1 MGIAHRENRN
11 YIIMQLWWMTSKVN
25 VNDGDDNDINKD
37 AKFYSYPLAIFYTK
51 VCAVSM
57 FSLIDC
63 L

>member
-1 MGIAHRENRN
+1 
-11 YIIMQLWWMTSKVN
+11 MQLWWMTSKVN